1 MIIRALL
8 GFAFLSTPVLA
19 QSAAV
24 QTAGAKTTAAKA
36 PAAGTARL
44 QPAFGKTVLSTYP
57 DGRTA
62 RLWLKADG
70 TYRGQ
75 GRRGGLSSGR
85 WTLKGERVCFKQ
97 QRPRSIPFGH
107 CAPLPAADPGA
118 SWTGKAV
125 TGEKIRLQI
134 VAGGPPAAP

>member
-1 MIIRALL
+1 MILRALL
-8 GFAFLSTPVLA
+8 AFALLSGPALA
-19 QSAAV
+19 QGSTSEANV
-24 QTAGAKTTAAKA
+24 SKT
-36 PAAGTARL
+36 PASNTARL
-44 QPAFGKTVLSTYP
+44 APAFGKTVLSTYP

-62 RLWLKADG
+62 KLWLNADG

-107 CAPLPAADPGA
+107 CAPLPAADARA

-125 TGEKIRLQI
+125 TGESIRLRI
-134 VAGGPPAAP
+134 VPGGAPAAR